1 MKHFLSFPVIVTA
14 RVVFHDDVDR
24 ALFEFDQR
32 ELLRFLI
39 YRLQVAQAA
48 MRLLERLRRVAA
60 DASKQ

>member
-1 MKHFLSFPVIVTA
+1 MKHFPSFPVIVTA